1 MKKSDYDEVLFAIT
15 IHTLNRFNIIFE
27 VVFSFSTKLPDS
39 HLLLINLFFCHVHKS
54 TYRKTLESFFL
65 FYLFIACSCLSIFP
79 KSKYIAVLTSA
90 LFFVCSKHQVLLIH
104 PCLRFFIHFIYK
116 RR

>member
-65 FYLFIACSCLSIFP
+65 FP
-79 KSKYIAVLTSA
+79 KIRKQSQWQSQL
-90 LFFVCSKHQVLLIH
+90 Q
-104 PCLRFFIHFIYK
+104 
-116 RR
+116 